1 MFEKLANYIEQTPV
15 TNLVREYH
23 NGEDNI
29 TILPLVDVLE
39 QDEADAL
46 NKTFDM
52 SFKTE
57 EYKNRNQCQIDMN
70 NPLYK
75 DLLKLK
81 KVIADKFN
89 TTQSDHLDA
98 RIWHDKEGFY
108 FWPHADNTEID
119 ISVQIYLDN
128 EAPEYCGT
136 SFFFNGLERGDNF
149 VNMLTPPYKLGS
161 GYLLVN
167 TNSEI
172 HGMINQVPAGC
183 SRTSLYLNFKSS

>member
-1 MFEKLANYIEQTPV
+1 MFDKLANYIEETPV
-15 TNLVREYH
+15 TNLVRKYY

-29 TILPLVDVLE
+29 TVIPLVDVLDQNE
-39 QDEADAL
+39 VDAL
-46 NKTFDM
+46 NQTFDM

-57 EYKNRNQCQIDMN
+57 EYTLRTQCQIDMN
-70 NPLYK
+70 NPLYNN
-75 DLLKLK
+75 LCKLK

-89 TTQSDHLDA
+89 TTESDHLDA

-108 FWPHADNTEID
+108 FWPHVDNTEID
-119 ISVQIYLDN
+119 ISIQIYLDN

-136 SFFFNGLERGDNF
+136 SFFFNGLEKGDNF

-167 TNSEI
+167 TNKEI
-172 HGMINQVPAGC
+172 HGMINEVPIGS
-183 SRTSLYLNFKSS
+183 SRTSLYLNFKSN

>member
-15 TNLVREYH
+15 TNLVRKYH

-57 EYKNRNQCQIDMN
+57 EYENRNQCQIDMN

-81 KVIADKFN
+81 KVVADKFN

-172 HGMINQVPAGC
+172 HGMINEVPDGC

>member
-15 TNLVREYH
+15 TNLVRIYH

-29 TILPLVDVLE
+29 SVIPLVDVLE
-39 QDEADAL
+39 QKEADAL
-46 NKTFDM
+46 NQTFDM

-57 EYKNRNQCQIDMN
+57 EYENRNQCQIDMN

-89 TTQSDHLDA
+89 TTQSNHLDA

-136 SFFFNGLERGDNF
+136 SFFLNGLERGDNF

-167 TNSEI
+167 TNTEI
-172 HGMINQVPAGC
+172 HGMINEVPEGC